1 MAQAPAGAPAGSS
14 GQCNDAT
21 YSTAGKQEGSLPRSQ
36 GRKRVVWPD
45 GHSLN
50 EKTGRSCFNS
60 HWGSAPAAAAA
71 KPSVNNAPA
80 PGGGA
85 GQVWLNTKT
94 NVCRTIAYSWLAYAA
109 LFFARKFRLRLRT
122 NASPR
127 FSSALKSVCRV
138 AIWMGSPAD

>member
-1 MAQAPAGAPAGSS
+1 MARRAQPQRKNRPLLL
-14 GQCNDAT
+14 Q
-21 YSTAGKQEGSLPRSQ
+21 LPLGLRPQQQPLQSPQ
-36 GRKRVVWPD
+36 
-45 GHSLN
+45 
-50 EKTGRSCFNS
+50 
-60 HWGSAPAAAAA
+60 
-71 KPSVNNAPA
+71 SVPA

-85 GQVWLNTKT
+85 GQVLLNTKT

-122 NASPR
+122 NASAR